1 MINGLSRK
9 ALIISLIRKMKKKD
23 SWTGETH
30 IQKCTYFFE
39 NLLMVPL
46 EYNFILYKH
55 GPFSFE
61 LRDELSSMLAD
72 NFIEM
77 EPRRPYGASFLPG
90 KYANVLEKEYSKI
103 IDKYDVHTY
112 YIVDKLA
119 NKSVKDLER
128 IATALYVKINK
139 DLADDEIVNQITAI
153 KPHITKQ
160 SAREAV
166 DELNNFIVQAN
177 EKNIIC

>member
-1 MINGLSRK
+1 M
-9 ALIISLIRKMKKKD
+9 
-23 SWTGETH
+23 
-30 IQKCTYFFE
+30 
-39 NLLMVPL
+39 
-46 EYNFILYKH
+46 
-55 GPFSFE
+55 
-61 LRDELSSMLAD
+61 
-72 NFIEM
+72 
-77 EPRRPYGASFLPG
+77 
-90 KYANVLEKEYSKI
+90 
-103 IDKYDVHTY
+103 
-112 YIVDKLA
+112 DKLA

-139 DLADDEIVNQITAI
+139 DLVDDEIVNQITAL